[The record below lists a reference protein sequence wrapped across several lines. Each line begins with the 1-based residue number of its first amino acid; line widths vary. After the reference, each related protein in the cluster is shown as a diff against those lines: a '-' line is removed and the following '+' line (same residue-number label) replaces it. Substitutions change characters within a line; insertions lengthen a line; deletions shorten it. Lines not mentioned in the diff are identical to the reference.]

1 MRNVTAADKNA
12 SKNERK
18 AKRTLLPKAIKLT
31 VEPMTTIQSKVSLQP
46 PGPKSPSSAS
56 IRGKESICVGISYT
70 VLYSITV
77 TGFTGAGNRFFS

>member
-31 VEPMTTIQSKVSLQP
+31 VKPMTTIQSKVS
-46 PGPKSPSSAS
+46 AAA
-56 IRGKESICVGISYT
+56 R
-70 VLYSITV
+70 
-77 TGFTGAGNRFFS
+77 A